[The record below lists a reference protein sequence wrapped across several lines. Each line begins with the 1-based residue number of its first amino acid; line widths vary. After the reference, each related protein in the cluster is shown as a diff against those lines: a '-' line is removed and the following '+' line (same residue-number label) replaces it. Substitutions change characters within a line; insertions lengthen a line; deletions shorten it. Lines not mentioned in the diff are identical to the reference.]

1 MKNNEVPQMW
11 ICQMNKP
18 DNKAFLKEVAE
29 RKDSSCEELV
39 RYYKEIIRRLI
50 NTPAWGVNGVNKMVN
65 ELRGSVIAKLT
76 NAKKGKTT
84 AWAHAKKL
92 LNRISDYGE
101 QDAAPCYRVKC
112 NLIPPLTDEE
122 LLELLLKVD
131 EPV

>member
-11 ICQMNKP
+11 ICQMNKH
-18 DNKAFLKEVAE
+18 DNKEFLKEVAE

-39 RYYKEIIRRLI
+39 RYYKELIRRLI

-65 ELRGSVIAKLT
+65 ELRGSVIAKLA

-101 QDAAPCYRVKC
+101 QDAAALR
-112 NLIPPLTDEE
+112 
-122 LLELLLKVD
+122 
-131 EPV
+131 